1 MFLAHS
7 PSYSSFTLM
16 CWDSEVEDKLTL
28 RDKYRGL
35 SVKLRGTFSGFS
47 IKVDLSRLQS
57 SEAPAAVSAA
67 FPKHALLSLSLSVL
81 FSQPV
86 FLAHQTS
93 PFPVMLQEQ
102 L

>member
-7 PSYSSFTLM
+7 PSYSSLTLM

-57 SEAPAAVSAA
+57 SEARAAVKRSLSKTRTPRSVSLCFVLSAGVSRPPNLT
-67 FPKHALLSLSLSVL
+67 FSHHALR
-81 FSQPV
+81 
-86 FLAHQTS
+86 TT
-93 PFPVMLQEQ
+93 
-102 L
+102 